1 MTEQWLE
8 RWRIGRIGWHEPAGS
23 RSLQKHWIASGKR
36 ILVPLCGKTLDLIWL
51 ERQGNEVVGVELSE
65 VAVEAFFDEN
75 EIAYS
80 VVDGALT
87 AYVADD
93 RAITIYC
100 GDFFEFTEGPF
111 DGHYDRGALVALP
124 ANMRREYVEHIRSL
138 LSADATQLVI
148 SLEYDE
154 SIACGPPFSIPAD
167 EILAYWSGL
176 ERVDAYDDI
185 ENGPPKFLEA
195 GLDKMIEVVWRYP

>member
-8 RWRIGRIGWHEPAGS
+8 RWRIGRIGWHEAAGN
-23 RSLQKHWIASGKR
+23 RSLQKHWTASGKR

-65 VAVEAFFDEN
+65 VAVKAFFDEN

-124 ANMRREYVEHIRSL
+124 AKMRRDYVEHIRSL

-195 GLDKMIEVVWRYP
+195 GLDKMIEVIWRSA